1 MHLKVNFNWSNRGMT
16 PNIALQSTAGIIK
29 KRSYSL
35 RLIPE
40 SVKCNF
46 GLVITPPK
54 INFVLTIHCGIRFL
68 GTNGN
73 MVGIQLPR
81 TVNQSLLQ

>member
-16 PNIALQSTAGIIK
+16 PNIAFQLTAGRIK
-29 KRSYSL
+29 REATSL
-35 RLIPE
+35 RLFPE
-40 SVKCNF
+40 SAKCNF
-46 GLVITPPK
+46 GLVITRPK

-81 TVNQSLLQ
+81 TVNQSLLP